1 MPMKIYRLLTN
12 YENTA
17 LWENYLKEKSQ
28 YFPDGFNGKFLHS
41 WGEVEITFQNKK
53 IRDSISSLSELP
65 VFSEKALKV
74 LTPFFENHI
83 QVLPLKNPNLSY
95 CAINVTNIIDAINH
109 NVSDLEKLPDG
120 RTIQIKNHVFKEQ

>member
-53 IRDSISSLSELP
+53 IRDSISSLSELT